1 MRPVVFGIAGGAL
14 AAAVLAGCV
23 TGGEAQPG
31 GRSLAVGQCLSQPLD
46 ETRVLDDHTLLAL
59 DRSGRG
65 ALFHMASACL
75 RVDEAVIMRYFS
87 GGPVCG
93 PLDVDIAGSDG
104 GMMAPTHCLVDSVT
118 PLDKAEARRMLDGPE
133 RQRPQNRKLHK

>member
-1 MRPVVFGIAGGAL
+1 MRPAVFAIAGGAL
-14 AAAVLAGCV
+14 AAGLLAAGLLAGCV
-23 TGGEAQPG
+23 TSGEAPPG
-31 GRSLAVGQCLSQPLD
+31 GRSLAAGQCLSQPLD
-46 ETRVLDDHTLLAL
+46 ETRVLDEQTLLAL

-75 RVDEAVIMRYFS
+75 EVNEAVIMRYFS

-93 PLDVDIAGSDG
+93 PLDVDIAGSNG

-118 PLDKAEARRMLDGPE
+118 PLDRTGALRMLNGP
-133 RQRPQNRKLHK
+133 NRARHK